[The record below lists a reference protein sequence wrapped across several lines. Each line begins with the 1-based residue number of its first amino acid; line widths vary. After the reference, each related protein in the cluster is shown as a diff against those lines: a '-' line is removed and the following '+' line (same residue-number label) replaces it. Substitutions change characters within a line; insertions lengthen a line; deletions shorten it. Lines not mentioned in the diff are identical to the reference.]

1 MGRGGEGG
9 AVLPAAI
16 PHLPC
21 FPTCSRAQPAS
32 GARWGPHENAAKQP
46 RTYLQVIHSLASPSS
61 ADSAARGR
69 ASQMRCQ
76 RSRDGGTAGR
86 AAGPRH
92 CPHGTHGALVP
103 FFICSPNTPA
113 LSPPSSRQA
122 PAAPWPCSP
131 CPILLP
137 ASPARSW
144 QQEHPA
150 ALPCPPALHA
160 HLCCPHNL
168 DQLSAGQGL
177 SCCPSVL
184 GSLPSPRLYRG
195 GFHFRYENQGGGHF
209 GLVNLTQRRVP
220 ADRQSQP
227 LPWSV
232 PQEWGT
238 LWDQQPWDG
247 PRKWSHGARG
257 GQGMQTGAFP
267 TCVSL
272 GPRWLLASPR

>member
-1 MGRGGEGG
+1 MCAADLWCGGTVGRGGEGG

-92 CPHGTHGALVP
+92 CPHGTHRVPVP

-113 LSPPSSRQA
+113 LSPPSSRQVPGSPMA
-122 PAAPWPCSP
+122 VLPMPNPPACIPSTELAAGASRSTPVSP
-131 CPILLP
+131 CTARSSLLP
-137 ASPARSW
+137 P
-144 QQEHPA
+144 
-150 ALPCPPALHA
+150 
-160 HLCCPHNL
+160 
-168 DQLSAGQGL
+168 
-177 SCCPSVL
+177 
-184 GSLPSPRLYRG
+184 
-195 GFHFRYENQGGGHF
+195 
-209 GLVNLTQRRVP
+209 
-220 ADRQSQP
+220 
-227 LPWSV
+227 
-232 PQEWGT
+232 
-238 LWDQQPWDG
+238 
-247 PRKWSHGARG
+247 
-257 GQGMQTGAFP
+257 
-267 TCVSL
+267 
-272 GPRWLLASPR
+272 